1 MAMNTP
7 TNAARN
13 GAPPR
18 TSRMKLDAV
27 KTGRLDVPIKVLL
40 YGVEGIGKSTFGAQ
54 APNPIFLCAESG
66 TAQLDVARFPEARG
80 WEDVMDA
87 VATLTNEEHAYKS
100 LVVDTVDWAEPL
112 CWEYVCRGAKCSSIE
127 DLGYGKGYV
136 KALDEWRL
144 FLRALERLM
153 ATKRTNIV
161 LLAHSQVKTFKN
173 PEGDDYD
180 RYSLKM
186 HEKAGG
192 LIKDWCDD
200 VLFAKHETFTVGK
213 KDGKDTRKAVSDGAR
228 VVHTSRMAAWDA
240 KNRNSL
246 PDTMPLSWDEYF
258 AAVKA
263 HAPKSVEDLRAQI
276 EAAIAQL
283 PASVDDA
290 TKEKVRASVET
301 NRDDAIKLSAML
313 NWCLSKTGISNQGA

>member
-1 MAMNTP
+1 MANATP
-7 TNAARN
+7 ITAARN
-13 GAPPR
+13 QPAPR
-18 TSRMKLDAV
+18 VSRMKLADV
-27 KTGRLDVPIKVLL
+27 KTGRLDVPLKVLL

-54 APNPIFLCAESG
+54 APKPIFLCAESG
-66 TAQLDVARFPEARG
+66 TAQLDVARFPEART

-87 VATLTNEEHAYKS
+87 VAALTTEEHDYQT

-112 CWEYVCRGAKCSSIE
+112 CWEYVCRGGKCNSIE
-127 DLGYGKGYV
+127 DFGFGKGYV

-144 FLRALERLM
+144 LLRALERLM
-153 ATKRTNIV
+153 AAKRTNVV
-161 LLAHSQVKTFKN
+161 LLAHSQIRTFKN
-173 PEGDDYD
+173 PEGEDYD

-200 VLFAKHETFTVGK
+200 VLFAKHETFALGK
-213 KDGKDTRKAVSDGAR
+213 RDGKDTRKAVSDGAR

-240 KNRNSL
+240 KNRNGL

-263 HAPKSVEDLRAQI
+263 HAPKSVEELRAQI
-276 EAAIAQL
+276 ETAIAAL

-290 TKEKVRASVET
+290 TKDKVRASAEAS
-301 NRDDAIKLSAML
+301 RDDAIKLSAML
-313 NWCLSKTGISNQGA
+313 NWCLSKTGISNQGT